1 MSIQC
6 LSCAALLRIRLY
18 VYIRVITI
26 ITVCLYIRVIT
37 ILTVCVHQS
46 HSYCVCVCT
55 SESSYSYCVC
65 VHQSQ
70 NYSYCVYIGVRTIF
84 TLCVYIRVRTIVTVC
99 VLTFLDY
106 NFACEV
112 AHVANLKKKKPFH
125 ALGIL
130 SIWCYKHFYR
140 LIGTQWEML
149 STLLSSLSQEF
160 FSWYS

>member
-1 MSIQC
+1 MPK
-6 LSCAALLRIRLY
+6 LRSTAENPI
-18 VYIRVITI
+18 
-26 ITVCLYIRVIT
+26 
-37 ILTVCVHQS
+37 
-46 HSYCVCVCT
+46 
-55 SESSYSYCVC
+55 VC

-70 NYSYCVYIGVRTIF
+70 NYYYCMPVHQSHNYSYCVCTSKSFLLCVCVHQSQAILTV
-84 TLCVYIRVRTIVTVC
+84 CVYIRVRTILTVC
-99 VLTFLDY
+99 TSESELFLLCVCTSESELLLLCVWLTFLDY

-160 FSWYS
+160 FSWYP